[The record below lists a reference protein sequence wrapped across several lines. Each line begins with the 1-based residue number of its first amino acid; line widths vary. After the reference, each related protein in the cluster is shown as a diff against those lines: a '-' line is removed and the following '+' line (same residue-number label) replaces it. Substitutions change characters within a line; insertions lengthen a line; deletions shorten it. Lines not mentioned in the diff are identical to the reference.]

1 MTGKVIFKT
10 VEESQFRKWSA
21 WPVLWPGALFLQT
34 AASLLLTI
42 SIIIKE
48 GFGVTPRNSGFLC
61 PELKDNAIE
70 NRNWNKKVKG

>member
-42 SIIIKE
+42 SIIIKAASVLHP
-48 GFGVTPRNSGFLC
+48 GILDFSAQN
-61 PELKDNAIE
+61 
-70 NRNWNKKVKG
+70 